1 MKNMNKN
8 KLLLFKQTKAWIKTA
23 ILSIILILIAAT
35 VLPANAKG
43 LPKRFSLIL
52 QYTITG
58 NLKQSG
64 NIICPYSFTRNLR
77 STKKS
82 YIYKAVDC
90 KGKKHSV
97 FLEVKNGN
105 IFIGIPLY
113 PVSVISDGFNIL
125 ISETNVGFP
134 CNGTIQPSGFISGTC
149 NATKDLSGTT
159 FLFSGTFTATPG

>member
-1 MKNMNKN
+1 MKSMNKN
-8 KLLLFKQTKAWIKTA
+8 KLFLWLGRTIIIKTVVLST
-23 ILSIILILIAAT
+23 ILMLTVVT

-58 NLKQSG
+58 NLKQSE
-64 NIICPYSFTRNLR
+64 NIICPYSFTRKLR

-82 YIYKAVDC
+82 YIYKATDC
-90 KGKKHSV
+90 EGKKHSV
-97 FLEVKNGN
+97 FVETKNGN
-105 IFIGIPLY
+105 VFIGIPLY

-134 CNGTIQPSGFISGTC
+134 CNGTIQSNSFISGTC
-149 NATKDLSGTT
+149 IATKDLSGTT
-159 FLFSGTFTATPG
+159 FLFSGIFTATPN